1 VIGIGDRALVGLG
14 ALAEVAGIDA
24 HDFLAASRARSVQ
37 ALRSAARSG
46 GSWTFGRRPYS
57 PFVHGN
63 RLLGRH
69 IGLARGVRPSLR
81 PLGPA
86 HEIGGLRF
94 WRGQIAGREAV
105 FVESGAGKVN
115 AGVATSLLLDRFG
128 CRALM
133 LCGVAGGLD
142 PALASATSWSA
153 PATSSTTTARIA
165 KATSSPSSPAAGPRA
180 AAPTGIRLSRGRAAG
195 GAPARGGRRP
205 RARAAAGR
213 GRRRPRVPGIH
224 FGTILTGD
232 SFINGEDHRRRL
244 HDEFAA
250 KAVEMEGGAIAQVV
264 RRWGDDI
271 PFVNVRCLS
280 DLAGRSSHLDFRA
293 FLPIAARYASQVAH
307 HLAPVI

>member
-1 VIGIGDRALVGLG
+1 MA
-14 ALAEVAGIDA
+14 
-24 HDFLAASRARSVQ
+24 
-37 ALRSAARSG
+37 
-46 GSWTFGRRPYS
+46 
-57 PFVHGN
+57 N
-63 RLLGRH
+63 RLLGV
-69 IGLARGVRPSLR
+69 ISALPEELAHLSDRP
-81 PLGPA
+81 GQV
-86 HEIGGLRF
+86 HEIGGLGF
-94 WRGQIAGREAV
+94 WRAEIAGRDAV

-115 AGVATSLLLDRFG
+115 AGVATSLLLDRYG
-128 CRALM
+128 CRAIL

-142 PALASATSWSA
+142 PALGVGDVVVGTSHIQHDYGTHREGYFLTIQPGSR
-153 PATSSTTTARIA
+153 P
-165 KATSSPSSPAAGPRA
+165 
-180 AAPTGIRLSRGRAAG
+180 SRGGTDWQPGYPEAE
-195 GAPARGGRRP
+195 PLVARLRK
-205 RARAAAGR
+205 AAAGLALEPLPAEV
-213 GRRRPRVPGIH
+213 GVGPRVPGIH